1 MTCGTAGYSC
11 VDIPGFQKELFVIL
25 MYVTF
30 LCCHK
35 SGSHLYGFCTQHKG
49 CRDPTTVC
57 NSTCCN
63 YRDLYCI
70 HDLRY
75 QRHSGC
81 LTDMSAGLGSLCY
94 HCICATALHSSC
106 KSYRCN
112 NRDHLYSGSF
122 PCFHVFFRASGTGCY
137 YLDPFF
143 YYDLRNLIG
152 TWTHQH
158 DVYTKSLICQFF
170 RLTDLLTHPLCR
182 CVCRCDQ
189 SQAACLGY
197 CCRNVMI
204 CHPGHTALDD
214 GIFNTK

>member
-1 MTCGTAGYSC
+1 
-11 VDIPGFQKELFVIL
+11 

-63 YRDLYCI
+63 YRDLLLASTTCGTSAIVVVSPICPPDSVPATTASAPQRSILLARATDATTGITLYLRQLSMLPCI
-70 HDLRY
+70 
-75 QRHSGC
+75 
-81 LTDMSAGLGSLCY
+81 
-94 HCICATALHSSC
+94 
-106 KSYRCN
+106 
-112 NRDHLYSGSF
+112 
-122 PCFHVFFRASGTGCY
+122 FRASGTGCY

-158 DVYTKSLICQFF
+158 DVYTKKVLSVSFF
-170 RLTDLLTHPLCR
+170 ALTDLLTHPLCR
-182 CVCRCDQ
+182 CVCCYDQ

-214 GIFNTK
+214 GIFTPSNSG